1 MATRHRPAAWL
12 PPLALLEVEVR
23 RRPRAPWPHNLE
35 QIVPTHPLP
44 LPSGHVWEGGG
55 GGGAATLA
63 DASQGVCA
71 AACSGSTATDG
82 AVSPPPAAVRAP
94 RSEQPSSC
102 RLVLIAPALL
112 LWGPIRSRPISCLL
126 RPLGARRWGSLSSIS
141 LFLLSVP
148 PPSSPAVPSPLSPLP
163 SLSVRCSVPGL
174 AFARCACRRVP
185 LGTSAGAAPPA
196 VDPRPR
202 L

>member
-1 MATRHRPAAWL
+1 MC
-12 PPLALLEVEVR
+12 
-23 RRPRAPWPHNLE
+23 
-35 QIVPTHPLP
+35 
-44 LPSGHVWEGGG
+44 GGRG
-55 GGGAATLA
+55 GRAATLA
-63 DASQGVCA
+63 EASQGVCA
-71 AACSGSTATDG
+71 AACSGGTATDG

-112 LWGPIRSRPISCLL
+112 LWGPIRSRPVSCLL

-174 AFARCACRRVP
+174 AFARCACPAGASALSRHLR
-185 LGTSAGAAPPA
+185 AGAAPPA
-196 VDPRPR
+196 VDPGSKVASISLVPHLTTRFSFVLCVDRSSAKYYRPPFVYPCMAVV
-202 L
+202 

>member
-1 MATRHRPAAWL
+1 MATQSRAACPHS
-12 PPLALLEVEVR
+12 PP
-23 RRPRAPWPHNLE
+23 PPPC
-35 QIVPTHPLP
+35 PLWAC
-44 LPSGHVWEGGG
+44 VGGG
-55 GGGAATLA
+55 GRAATLA
-63 DASQGVCA
+63 EAAQGVCA
-71 AACSGSTATDG
+71 AACSGGTATDG

-126 RPLGARRWGSLSSIS
+126 RPIGARRWGSLLIS

-148 PPSSPAVPSPLSPLP
+148 PPSSPAIPSPLSPLP

-185 LGTSAGAAPPA
+185 LGTSAGA
-196 VDPRPR
+196 RRR
-202 L
+202 LLRTQAR